1 MEKLKNLRIKQMIDL
16 LNKWEY
22 KRVASYAKAL
32 KYKQQK
38 RINEAI
44 EKAILLDRFVC
55 KLHNRILKY
64 IPKETI
70 LRKGKKIIK
79 DDLPMWNN
87 YTIIKFY

>member
-64 IPKETI
+64 IPKETM
-70 LRKGKKIIK
+70 LCDGKKIVK
-79 DDLPMWNN
+79 DDLPMWNH
-87 YTIIKFY
+87 YSIIKFY